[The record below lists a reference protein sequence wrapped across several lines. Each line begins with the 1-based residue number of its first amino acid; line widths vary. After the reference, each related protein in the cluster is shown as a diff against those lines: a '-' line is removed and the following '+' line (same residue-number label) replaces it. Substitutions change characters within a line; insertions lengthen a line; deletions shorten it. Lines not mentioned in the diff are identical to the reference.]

1 MTKGTKRLKI
11 FFTSLGMASKSICG
25 NFLGTSAQGR
35 QVYTPPSRGLTR
47 SFGRC
52 WRCFRSLKAESQSH
66 PPLCVEGD
74 RESEYEHTILHPLTE
89 TDQPRV
95 QSSEIKSRNTRA
107 KP

>member
-1 MTKGTKRLKI
+1 MTEGTKRLK
-11 FFTSLGMASKSICG
+11 FFLHPLGWQVKSICG
-25 NFLGTSAQGR
+25 NFLGTFAQGR

-52 WRCFRSLKAESQSH
+52 RRCFRSLKAESQSH

-89 TDQPRV
+89 IDQPPV